1 MLLALTVNMRVRD
14 VVAKITD
21 NSKRVN
27 HCMSKPLLII
37 RTACAQTGLP
47 GVFARRGDA
56 CNWIRTSGN
65 FHDEPIRVVSVFA
78 GEKLPAPHTVKAAI
92 ITGSPV
98 MVTDRVPWSEYTAAW
113 IREAYQQATPLLGI
127 CFGHQLIAYA
137 LGGVVGANPK
147 APEFGTR
154 PVYKTLHAQND
165 PLFHDLPEKLLMQT
179 AHYQSVLRLPEQ
191 ARLLA
196 SNRQDKHQAYRLGDC
211 VWGVQF
217 HPEMDAYILRE
228 ILLQDKD
235 YYEKDGINVDKEL
248 KQLSESPHGKQLFHN
263 FKKFIN
269 NQ

>member
-1 MLLALTVNMRVRD
+1 MT
-14 VVAKITD
+14 
-21 NSKRVN
+21 
-27 HCMSKPLLII
+27 KPLLII
-37 RTACAQTGLP
+37 RTACAESGLP

-56 CNWIRTSGN
+56 CNWIKTAGN
-65 FHDEPIRVVSVFA
+65 FHDEAVRVVSVFA
-78 GEKLPAPHTVKAAI
+78 GEKLPKPDTVKAAI

-113 IREAYQQATPLLGI
+113 IREACSQSVPLLGI
-127 CFGHQLIAYA
+127 CFGHQLIAHA

-154 PVYKTLHAQND
+154 AVYKTLHAQND
-165 PLFHDLPEKLLMQT
+165 PLFHNLPEKVAMQT
-179 AHYQSVLRLPEQ
+179 AHYQSVLRLPEA

-196 SNRQDKHQAYRLGDC
+196 SNRQEKHQAYRIGEC

-228 ILLQDKD
+228 ILLQDRS
-235 YYEKDGINVDKEL
+235 YYEKDGIDVDEAL
-248 KQLSESPHGKQLFHN
+248 ASLSESPHGQQLFSN

-269 NQ
+269 KK